1 MSRSIGLPWLAQ
13 SLLSSLPSP
22 STLLWA
28 SPSTLLWAS
37 PLLLIAGF
45 AVGVTACDGGRRE
58 VAVRVSIPD
67 PASTETPAAGVGV
80 VALPYDRDSLL
91 KSLET
96 RARSPRPGTAAL
108 DSLFARFR
116 GPFTAYTAISYTEGA
131 LRDSVRLLRGRL
143 DSLPGG
149 APGYRTLSV
158 HSARMSDSLLR
169 VESRARRARAA
180 LDRAR
185 ADFVSRSESL
195 RTAIRHWEDSTYR
208 GYESIVESLARARRR
223 EPVTDTTDA
232 TGWAHF
238 TLAPGT
244 WWIHARA
251 WDTSDPNS
259 QWYWNIPATAD
270 TVLLSSRTGRRQP
283 RY

>member
-1 MSRSIGLPWLAQ
+1 MLLRTALV
-13 SLLSSLPSP
+13 LLS
-22 STLLWA
+22 
-28 SPSTLLWAS
+28 
-37 PLLLIAGF
+37 AGF
-45 AVGVTACDGGRRE
+45 VVGLAGCDGGRRE

-67 PASTETPAAGVGV
+67 PASSETPAAGVGV
-80 VALPYDRDSLL
+80 VALPYDRDSVLE
-91 KSLET
+91 SLEG
-96 RARSPRPGTAAL
+96 RAASPRPDTAAL

-131 LRDSVRLLRGRL
+131 LRDSLRLLRGRL
-143 DSLPGG
+143 DSLPRR
-149 APGYRTLSV
+149 APEYPTLS
-158 HSARMSDSLLR
+158 ARYTRLSDSLGR
-169 VESRARRARAA
+169 VERQAHRARTA

-185 ADFVSRSESL
+185 VDFVNRSESL

-244 WWIHARA
+244 WWIYARA

-259 QWYWNIPATAD
+259 QWYWNVPADAD
-270 TVLLSSRTGRRQP
+270 TLLLSSRTGRRRP

>member
-1 MSRSIGLPWLAQ
+1 MSRSIGLLLLVH
-13 SLLSSLPSP
+13 SLLPS
-22 STLLWA
+22 
-28 SPSTLLWAS
+28 
-37 PLLLIAGF
+37 LLLSAALTG
-45 AVGVTACDGGRRE
+45 CDGGRRE

-80 VALPYDRDSLL
+80 VALPYNRDSILA
-91 KSLET
+91 SLEA

-108 DSLFARFR
+108 DSLFAQFR
-116 GPFTAYTAISYTEGA
+116 GPFTTYTAISYAEGA
-131 LRDSVRLLRGRL
+131 LRDSIRLLRNRL
-143 DSLPGG
+143 DSLSRQSPDYVSVS
-149 APGYRTLSV
+149 AGY
-158 HSARMSDSLLR
+158 ARMSDSLR
-169 VESRARRARAA
+169 VIEGRARHARVA

-185 ADFVSRSESL
+185 TDFVSRSESL
-195 RTAIRHWEDSTYR
+195 RSAVRHWEDSTYR
-208 GYESIVESLARARRR
+208 GYESIVEQLARARRR

-251 WDTSDPNS
+251 WDTGDPNS
-259 QWYWNIPATAD
+259 QWYWNIPAESD
-270 TVLLSSRTGRRQP
+270 TILLSSRTGQQRP

>member
-1 MSRSIGLPWLAQ
+1 M
-13 SLLSSLPSP
+13 
-22 STLLWA
+22 
-28 SPSTLLWAS
+28 
-37 PLLLIAGF
+37 
-45 AVGVTACDGGRRE
+45 
-58 VAVRVSIPD
+58 RVSIPD

-80 VALPYDRDSLL
+80 VALPYNRDSV
-91 KSLET
+91 LET
-96 RARSPRPGTAAL
+96 LDASARSPRPDTAAL

-116 GPFTAYTAISYTEGA
+116 GPFTAYTAISYAEGA
-131 LRDSVRLLRGRL
+131 LRDSLRLLRSRL
-143 DSLPGG
+143 GSLLRG
-149 APGYRTLSV
+149 APEYAPL
-158 HSARMSDSLLR
+158 SARYTRLSDSLVR
-169 VESRARRARAA
+169 VRSRTQRARAA

-185 ADFVSRSESL
+185 IDFVGRSDTL
-195 RTAIRHWEDSTYR
+195 RTAVRQWEDSTYR
-208 GYESIVESLARARRR
+208 GYDSIVDRLARARRR

-259 QWYWNIPATAD
+259 QWYWNVPANAD
-270 TVLLSSRTGRRQP
+270 TILLSSRTGRRRP